1 MMYNDGPFVPD
12 DVEACKQ
19 SDFFVNWDLETG
31 SMKKRLLKH
40 SFSLLHVDHVD
51 LNVKW
56 NYKNV
61 LSPYYRLYYIDE
73 GEGFVYN
80 EQQRLK
86 LEPGYIYLIPS
97 FTMCNLSCPSFLS
110 QYFIQFFEESPD
122 GISLFQNNRSL
133 IKVQATGHDISNVK
147 RLLEINPG
155 RGIRRSDNPKV
166 YEKNNFY
173 REYQELNNLQS
184 NAVYM
189 ETQGII
195 LQLVSRFLNAD
206 RYPLDNPNTIPSK
219 VLDTISY
226 IQLNLK
232 QPLTISFLAKRVNQN
247 QDYFSRQFLRYT
259 GERPLNFI
267 HEKRIE
273 RAQYLIATTNMP
285 FTEIASETGFDM
297 LPYFSKI
304 FKRVTGITPNKYRQ
318 QHQSVNTI

>member
-1 MMYNDGPFVPD
+1 
-12 DVEACKQ
+12 
-19 SDFFVNWDLETG
+19 
-31 SMKKRLLKH
+31 MKKRLLKH

-133 IKVQATGHDISNVK
+133 IKVQASHHDISNVK

-206 RYPLDNPNTIPSK
+206 RYPLNNPNTIPSK

-232 QPLTISFLAKRVNQN
+232 QSLTISFLAKRVNQN